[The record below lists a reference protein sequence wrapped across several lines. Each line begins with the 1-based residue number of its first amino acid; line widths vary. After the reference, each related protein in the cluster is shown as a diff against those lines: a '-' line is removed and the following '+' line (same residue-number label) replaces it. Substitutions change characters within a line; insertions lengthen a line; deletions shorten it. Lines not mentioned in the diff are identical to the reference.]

1 MSPPAGPPFF
11 AETPNTPIL
20 ALEEEEEEEEE
31 EDVVVADGGG
41 AGEFGIESLSSLSE
55 SPPLLDRIPVARE
68 TADFRKRHG
77 VFGLLSPFDAEC
89 GGEGGGSIS

>member
-1 MSPPAGPPFF
+1 MSPPAGPPVF
-11 AETPNTPIL
+11 AKTPNTPIL
-20 ALEEEEEEEEE
+20 ALPEEEE
-31 EDVVVADGGG
+31 EDVDAGGGGG

-89 GGEGGGSIS
+89 GGEGGGSVS

>member
-20 ALEEEEEEEEE
+20 ALPEEEEEEEE
-31 EDVVVADGGG
+31 EDVVVVGGG

-77 VFGLLSPFDAEC
+77 VFGLLSPLDAEC
-89 GGEGGGSIS
+89 GGEGGGSVS

>member
-20 ALEEEEEEEEE
+20 ALPEEE
-31 EDVVVADGGG
+31 EDVVVGGGG

>member
-20 ALEEEEEEEEE
+20 ALLEEEE
-31 EDVVVADGGG
+31 EDVVVAGGGGG

-55 SPPLLDRIPVARE
+55 SPLLLDRIPVARE

-77 VFGLLSPFDAEC
+77 VFGLLSPLDAEC
-89 GGEGGGSIS
+89 GGEGGGSVS